1 MRMKRFLSG
10 DEAFAE
16 GVRLAR
22 PQVISAYPIT
32 PQTVVV
38 ERLSEMVEE
47 GQLAA
52 EYVHVESEHSA
63 LSCAIGASATG
74 ARTFTATSSQ
84 GLLYMA
90 ECLTYAA
97 GGRFPI
103 VMMNANRATAL
114 PWNIYGDQRDSLALL
129 DHGWVQAYAQDNQEA
144 LDLAL
149 MAYAVAEDPEVRTP
163 FMVNL
168 DGFALTHTYES
179 VDIPSQ
185 EQADAFLPPYDGAG
199 NRFDFANPVNIGYS
213 AGPEFNRY
221 FKHSAHKD
229 MLSAADAVERAEAR
243 FAEVFG
249 RSYPGP
255 IEAVDCDDADIVLIT
270 LGSIA
275 GLARE
280 RVAQL
285 RAQGVKAGLVRIR
298 YMRPFP
304 ARQIVEALAGAAA
317 VGVLEKDVSF
327 GAEGTVM
334 TNVCSALQQAGN
346 AVPVV
351 NFVGGLGGDDITQA
365 QMRGMFEV
373 LEQIAA
379 GRIDPEDCP
388 RVGFLGVDSVAD
400 EFGNPCCG
408 GCGDAGFVAVAGG
421 APESVRD
428 GACATDAEGG
438 R

>member
-199 NRFDFANPVNIGYS
+199 NRFDFANSVNIGYS

-221 FKHSAHKD
+221 FKHSAHEG
-229 MLSAADAVERAEAR
+229 MLAAADAVERAEAR
-243 FAEVFG
+243 FAALFG
-249 RSYPGP
+249 RSYPGL

-373 LEQIAA
+373 LFQIAA
-379 GRIDPEDCP
+379 GRIAPEDCP

-400 EFGNPCCG
+400 EFGNPCCED
-408 GCGDAGFVAVAGG
+408 CGDAVAGG

>member
-1 MRMKRFLSG
+1 MKRFLSG

-38 ERLSEMVEE
+38 ERLSEMVED
-47 GQLAA
+47 GSLAA

-129 DHGWVQAYAQDNQEA
+129 DHGWIQVYAEDNQEA

-149 MAYAVAEDPEVRTP
+149 MAYAVAENPAVATP
-163 FMVNL
+163 VMVNL
-168 DGFALTHTYES
+168 DGFALTHTYET
-179 VDIPSQ
+179 VDVP
-185 EQADAFLPPYDGAG
+185 EPAEADAFLPPYEPAG
-199 NRFDFANPVNIGYS
+199 NRFDFEHPVNIGFS
-213 AGPEFNRY
+213 AGPEYNRY
-221 FKHSAHKD
+221 FKYWEHRD
-229 MLSAADAVERAEAR
+229 MLDAPAVVTRVEQR

-249 RSYPGP
+249 RQYPGMV
-255 IEAVDCDDADIVLIT
+255 EALSCDDADVILVT
-270 LGSIA
+270 LGSA
-275 GLARE
+275 
-280 RVAQL
+280 
-285 RAQGVKAGLVRIR
+285 AGLVRSVVRQLRDQGVRAGMLRIR
-298 YMRPFP
+298 YLRPMP
-304 ARQIVEALAGAAA
+304 SALIAEALRGAKA

-327 GAEGTVM
+327 GAEGTVF
-334 TNVCSALQQAGN
+334 TNVNSALQQA
-346 AVPVV
+346 AVGVPTY
-351 NFVGGLGGDDITQA
+351 NFVGGLGGDDISEA
-365 QMRGMFEV
+365 QVRGMYAM
-373 LEQIAA
+373 LAQAA
-379 GRIDPEDCP
+379 EGADDLP
-388 RVGFLGVDSVAD
+388 RVSFLGIDSPAD
-400 EFGNPCCG
+400 CH
-408 GCGDAGFVAVAGG
+408 
-421 APESVRD
+421 PERSAQR
-428 GACATDAEGG
+428 GAEGSRAESAEALSERG

>member
-1 MRMKRFLSG
+1 MKRFLSG

-38 ERLSEMVEE
+38 ERLSEMVED
-47 GQLAA
+47 GSLAA

-129 DHGWVQAYAQDNQEA
+129 DHGWIQVYAEDNQEA

-149 MAYAVAEDPEVRTP
+149 MAYAVAENPAVATP
-163 FMVNL
+163 VMVNL
-168 DGFALTHTYES
+168 DGFALTHTYET
-179 VDIPSQ
+179 VDVP
-185 EQADAFLPPYDGAG
+185 EPAEADAFLPPYEPAG
-199 NRFDFANPVNIGYS
+199 NRFDFEHPVNIGFS
-213 AGPEFNRY
+213 AGPEYNRY
-221 FKHSAHKD
+221 FKYWEHRD
-229 MLSAADAVERAEAR
+229 MLDAPAVVTRVEQR

-249 RSYPGP
+249 RQYPGMV
-255 IEAVDCDDADIVLIT
+255 EALSCDDADVILVT
-270 LGSIA
+270 LGSA
-275 GLARE
+275 
-280 RVAQL
+280 
-285 RAQGVKAGLVRIR
+285 AGLVRSVVRQLRDQGVRAGMLRIR
-298 YMRPFP
+298 YLRPMP
-304 ARQIVEALAGAAA
+304 SALIAEALRGAKA

-327 GAEGTVM
+327 GAEGTVF
-334 TNVCSALQQAGN
+334 TNVNSALQQA
-346 AVPVV
+346 AVGVPTYD
-351 NFVGGLGGDDITQA
+351 FVGGLGGDDISEA
-365 QMRGMFEV
+365 QVRGMYAM
-373 LEQIAA
+373 LAQAA
-379 GRIDPEDCP
+379 EGADDLP
-388 RVGFLGVDSVAD
+388 RVSFLGIDSPAD
-400 EFGNPCCG
+400 CH
-408 GCGDAGFVAVAGG
+408 
-421 APESVRD
+421 PERSAQR
-428 GACATDAEGG
+428 GAEGSRAESAEALAERG

>member
-1 MRMKRFLSG
+1 MKRFLSG

-38 ERLSEMVEE
+38 ERLSEMVED
-47 GQLAA
+47 GSLAA

-129 DHGWVQAYAQDNQEA
+129 DHGWIQVYAEDNQEA

-149 MAYAVAEDPEVRTP
+149 MAYAVAEDPAVATP
-163 FMVNL
+163 VMVNL
-168 DGFALTHTYES
+168 DGFALTHTYET
-179 VDIPSQ
+179 VDVP
-185 EQADAFLPPYDGAG
+185 EPAEADAFLPPYEPAG
-199 NRFDFANPVNIGYS
+199 NRFDFEHPVNIGFS
-213 AGPEFNRY
+213 AGPEYNRY
-221 FKHSAHKD
+221 FKYWEHRD
-229 MLSAADAVERAEAR
+229 MLDAPAVVTQVEQR

-249 RSYPGP
+249 RQYPGMG
-255 IEAVDCDDADIVLIT
+255 EALSCDDADVILVT
-270 LGSIA
+270 LGSA
-275 GLARE
+275 
-280 RVAQL
+280 
-285 RAQGVKAGLVRIR
+285 AGLVRSVVRQLRDQGVRAGMLRIR
-298 YMRPFP
+298 YLRPMP
-304 ARQIVEALAGAAA
+304 SALIAEALRGAKA

-327 GAEGTVM
+327 GAEGTVF
-334 TNVCSALQQAGN
+334 TNVNSALQQA
-346 AVPVV
+346 AVGVPTYD
-351 NFVGGLGGDDITQA
+351 FVGGLGGDDISEA
-365 QMRGMFEV
+365 QVRGMYAM
-373 LEQIAA
+373 LAQAA
-379 GRIDPEDCP
+379 EGADDLP
-388 RVGFLGVDSVAD
+388 RVSFLGIDSPAD
-400 EFGNPCCG
+400 
-408 GCGDAGFVAVAGG
+408 ALG
-421 APESVRD
+421 AER
-428 GACATDAEGG
+428 G

>member
-221 FKHSAHKD
+221 FKHSAHKG

-249 RSYPGP
+249 RSYPGS
-255 IEAVDCDDADIVLIT
+255 IEAVDCDDADIVLVT

-304 ARQIVEALAGAAA
+304 AQQIAAALANAAA
-317 VGVLEKDVSF
+317 VGVLERDVSF

-351 NFVGGLGGDDITQA
+351 NFVGGLGGDDISQA

-373 LEQIAA
+373 LFQIAA
-379 GRIDPEDCP
+379 GRIAPEDCP

-400 EFGNPCCG
+400 EFGNPCCED
-408 GCGDAGFVAVAGG
+408 CGDAVAGG

>member
-1 MRMKRFLSG
+1 MKRFLSG

-38 ERLSEMVEE
+38 ERLSEMVED
-47 GQLAA
+47 GSLAA

-129 DHGWVQAYAQDNQEA
+129 DHGWIQVYAEDNQEA

-149 MAYAVAEDPEVRTP
+149 MAYAVAENPAVATP
-163 FMVNL
+163 VMVNL
-168 DGFALTHTYES
+168 DGFALTHTYET
-179 VDIPSQ
+179 VDVP
-185 EQADAFLPPYDGAG
+185 EPAEADAFLPPYEPAG
-199 NRFDFANPVNIGYS
+199 NRFDFEHPVNIGFS
-213 AGPEFNRY
+213 AGPEYNRY
-221 FKHSAHKD
+221 FKYWEHRD
-229 MLSAADAVERAEAR
+229 MLDAPAVVTRVEQR

-249 RSYPGP
+249 RQYPGMV
-255 IEAVDCDDADIVLIT
+255 EALSCDDADVILVT
-270 LGSIA
+270 LGSA
-275 GLARE
+275 
-280 RVAQL
+280 
-285 RAQGVKAGLVRIR
+285 AGLVRSVVRQLRDQGVRAGMLRIR
-298 YMRPFP
+298 YLRPMP
-304 ARQIVEALAGAAA
+304 SALIAEALRGAKA

-327 GAEGTVM
+327 GAEGTVF
-334 TNVCSALQQAGN
+334 TNVNSALQQA
-346 AVPVV
+346 AVGVPTYD
-351 NFVGGLGGDDITQA
+351 FVGGLGGDDISEA
-365 QMRGMFEV
+365 QVRGMYAM
-373 LEQIAA
+373 LAQAA
-379 GRIDPEDCP
+379 EGADDLP
-388 RVGFLGVDSVAD
+388 RVSFLGIDSPAD
-400 EFGNPCCG
+400 
-408 GCGDAGFVAVAGG
+408 ALG
-421 APESVRD
+421 AER
-428 GACATDAEGG
+428 G

>member
-1 MRMKRFLSG
+1 MKRFLSG

-38 ERLSEMVEE
+38 ERLSEMVED
-47 GQLAA
+47 GSLAA

-63 LSCAIGASATG
+63 LACAIGASATG

-129 DHGWVQAYAQDNQEA
+129 DHGWIQVYAEDNQEA

-149 MAYAVAEDPEVRTP
+149 MAYAVAENPAVATP
-163 FMVNL
+163 VMVNL
-168 DGFALTHTYES
+168 DGFALTHTYET
-179 VDIPSQ
+179 VDVP
-185 EQADAFLPPYDGAG
+185 EPAEADAFLPPYEPAG
-199 NRFDFANPVNIGYS
+199 NRFDFEHPVNIGFS
-213 AGPEFNRY
+213 AGPEYNRY
-221 FKHSAHKD
+221 FKYWEHRD
-229 MLSAADAVERAEAR
+229 MLDAPAVVTRVEQR

-249 RSYPGP
+249 RQYPGMV
-255 IEAVDCDDADIVLIT
+255 EALSCDDADVILVT
-270 LGSIA
+270 LGSA
-275 GLARE
+275 
-280 RVAQL
+280 
-285 RAQGVKAGLVRIR
+285 AGLVRSVVRQLRDQGVRAGMLRIR
-298 YMRPFP
+298 YLRPMP
-304 ARQIVEALAGAAA
+304 SALIAEALRGAKA

-327 GAEGTVM
+327 GAEGTVF
-334 TNVCSALQQAGN
+334 TNVNSALQQA
-346 AVPVV
+346 AVGVPTYD
-351 NFVGGLGGDDITQA
+351 FVGGLGGDDISEA
-365 QMRGMFEV
+365 QVRGMYAM
-373 LEQIAA
+373 LAQAA
-379 GRIDPEDCP
+379 EGADDLP
-388 RVGFLGVDSVAD
+388 RVSFLGIDSPAD
-400 EFGNPCCG
+400 CH
-408 GCGDAGFVAVAGG
+408 
-421 APESVRD
+421 PERSAQR
-428 GACATDAEGG
+428 GAEGSRAESAEALSERG